1 MVTALARAVLAF
13 HAVKLA
19 GLAANLVMFP
29 VLRPQAA
36 APQAAARRPA
46 GRRSAG
52 RAPASHFGAGA
63 SPG

>member
-29 VLRPQAA
+29 VLRPQG
-36 APQAAARRPA
+36 AARPGA
-46 GRRSAG
+46 GRPEVSVLV
-52 RAPASHFGAGA
+52 PARDEACRC
-63 SPG
+63 PLC